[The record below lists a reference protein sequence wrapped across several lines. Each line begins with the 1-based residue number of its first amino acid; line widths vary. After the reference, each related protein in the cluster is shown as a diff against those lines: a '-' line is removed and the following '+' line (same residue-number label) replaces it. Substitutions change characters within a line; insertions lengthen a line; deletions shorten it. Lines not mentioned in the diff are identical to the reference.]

1 MSFPGL
7 ERRDNFA
14 SININRYMELN
25 DWVVLITALGG
36 IEGVKQLL
44 KWWMNRKNMARIDD
58 TKADREE
65 FELLRDVTSFLEKT
79 LSEKEQRFV
88 EQTERLRQTQ
98 ADLLQQKEENTELRI
113 ELALK
118 KCEKQKCPQREPPT
132 GY

>member
-1 MSFPGL
+1 
-7 ERRDNFA
+7 
-14 SININRYMELN
+14 MELN
-25 DWVVLITALGG
+25 DWVILITSLGG

-44 KWWMNRKNMARIDD
+44 KWWMNRKNAARIDD

-88 EQTERLRQTQ
+88 EQTERLRQVQ
-98 ADLLQQKEENTELRI
+98 ADLLAQKEENAQLRI
-113 ELALK
+113 ENALTKCEVK
-118 KCEKQKCPQREPPT
+118 KCPNREPPT